1 MSLAVCSLLLLAQL
15 QLLDFTALLS
25 LGCFGKLSWAWLM
38 RKLDYC
44 IYCSVKEAFSV
55 SGSFIMKESVP
66 TGKEVKCFI
75 LLHVWNWSLLCSPQ
89 AYPLLLALCLH
100 AAFSCGIILFYLFIY
115 LMTWWCNSNVLDRCS
130 WCWQGKLELIDWW
143 WLIVFRVI
151 CGDGHY
157 LSPGSGVEVNL
168 VTWPVILE
176 IPSACQ
182 SHVILQVFGQSPVP
196 CEIHLSPDLVV
207 LLAGYQTSLNQWKN
221 WKKSILWGITIT
233 SRTIQIFF
241 YTSSFFFFFSSVNF
255 HSVWAHPHCI
265 YTSLQK

>member
-1 MSLAVCSLLLLAQL
+1 MVNEKVRLLHLLQCQGGFFCLRKFHNERKCAYREGSEMFYIVTRVKLEPVVLTTSLPSSFSTLFTYSILL
-15 QLLDFTALLS
+15 
-25 LGCFGKLSWAWLM
+25 
-38 RKLDYC
+38 RDY
-44 IYCSVKEAFSV
+44 
-55 SGSFIMKESVP
+55 
-66 TGKEVKCFI
+66 FI
-75 LLHVWNWSLLCSPQ
+75 L
-89 AYPLLLALCLH
+89 
-100 AAFSCGIILFYLFIY
+100 FIYLFIY